1 MDQRGSATPSLPA
14 EPRCSM
20 TENTLHGE
28 EELDEETVNFIS
40 TLYESLGPLL
50 TEVTKLQN
58 NQDPPAH
65 LMVDMRAKLRE
76 MGSTVSDARKKMMRY
91 NMYLK
96 RRLAKA
102 VHEKKALREQQLRQ
116 QECNEQLGAI
126 PIAAQRGYRVDLEP
140 VKSSMTQDK
149 NLQEMPPPEL
159 LRNKAQERA
168 HRRGVSL
175 QDPQFVPVVEE
186 ASGRLRPL
194 QDIADGSSRVC
205 MTPQGVLQKSACRL
219 DGMPSRPSLDRG
231 QM

>member
-1 MDQRGSATPSLPA
+1 
-14 EPRCSM
+14 
-20 TENTLHGE
+20 
-28 EELDEETVNFIS
+28 
-40 TLYESLGPLL
+40 
-50 TEVTKLQN
+50 
-58 NQDPPAH
+58 
-65 LMVDMRAKLRE
+65 MVDMRAKLRE

-116 QECNEQLGAI
+116 QECNE
-126 PIAAQRGYRVDLEP
+126 
-140 VKSSMTQDK
+140 
-149 NLQEMPPPEL
+149 QEMPPPEL